1 MDDEIQKHLNRQCQ
15 RKVLSEILEIE
26 KDTTLYENDGQS
38 QGESYIAD
46 TMSVSE

>member
-15 RKVLSEILEIE
+15 RKVLSELQEIE
-26 KDTTLYENDGQS
+26 KDTTLYENEGQS
-38 QGESYIAD
+38 QVESYIAD